1 MQLKDEALQLEVK
14 PLKENTKLSTK
25 STKSK
30 DYFLIAETILIISLV
45 GAGLFFYTTTTQKCS
60 NKAQLKAGKAP
71 DANIAT
77 NKSNEATD
85 ANIATNNATNKLQM
99 KMFVLKCNLKK
110 IYFILYKMDPNRIV
124 NNAYH
129 SAVLSGLVI
138 TNSVLA
144 TKLLKIKSVDLGKF
158 SVKDGAMLSANIYVA
173 MMIKS
178 ALIKQGILPPS
189 INIPT

>member
-1 MQLKDEALQLEVK
+1 
-14 PLKENTKLSTK
+14 
-25 STKSK
+25 
-30 DYFLIAETILIISLV
+30 
-45 GAGLFFYTTTTQKCS
+45 
-60 NKAQLKAGKAP
+60 
-71 DANIAT
+71 
-77 NKSNEATD
+77 
-85 ANIATNNATNKLQM
+85 
-99 KMFVLKCNLKK
+99 
-110 IYFILYKMDPNRIV
+110 MDPNSIV

-129 SAVLSGLVI
+129 SAVLSGL

-144 TKLLKIKSVDLGKF
+144 TKLLTIKSVDLGKF